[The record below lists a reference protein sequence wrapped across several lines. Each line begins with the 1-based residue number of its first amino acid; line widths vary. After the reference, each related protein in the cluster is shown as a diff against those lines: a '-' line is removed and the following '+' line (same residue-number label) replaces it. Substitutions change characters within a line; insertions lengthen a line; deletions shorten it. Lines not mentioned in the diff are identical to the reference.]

1 MKRLSIAGFGLLALV
16 ALVLISAPLVHS
28 ADKIKFPYSPIGW
41 ESLPWFVGNEGGYYE
56 KYGLDVEM
64 FFQGASS
71 EIIQAM
77 LAGDANFAGSAGPAI
92 ISNVIGGGDVIQ
104 VAALVKTFTIPLYS
118 QPSIKTLA
126 NLKGQK
132 VGVSRFGA
140 VTHITAL
147 SVLQKAGIAKDV
159 TIVQTGGIP
168 ESAAAL
174 SSGAIA
180 AATVLP
186 PQSLMLKEK
195 GFRELVGLKELKE
208 LNIPFVEDGLA
219 VRRSFANK
227 NPDVV
232 KRFLK
237 ASLEGLKRVLEDKK
251 FTMKILGQYTKI
263 TDPKLLEDSYD
274 WASAAFVKDPRVPLD
289 AEKALVDQMV
299 TLKMVDAAAA
309 AKTPTTAYFDN
320 QYVEALEKEGFL
332 RKLWP

>member
-1 MKRLSIAGFGLLALV
+1 MKRLSIAGFGRLALV
-16 ALVLISAPLVHS
+16 ASVLIPAPLVHS

-41 ESLPWFVGNEGGYYE
+41 ESLPWFVGKEGGYYE

-159 TIVQTGGIP
+159 TIVQTGGIS

-174 SSGAIA
+174 SSSISSLWNR
-180 AATVLP
+180 TVT
-186 PQSLMLKEK
+186 
-195 GFRELVGLKELKE
+195 
-208 LNIPFVEDGLA
+208 VEYGRTWISTLSSSSKSG
-219 VRRSFANK
+219 RS
-227 NPDVV
+227 
-232 KRFLK
+232 
-237 ASLEGLKRVLEDKK
+237 
-251 FTMKILGQYTKI
+251 
-263 TDPKLLEDSYD
+263 
-274 WASAAFVKDPRVPLD
+274 RVPLSYAPDSAASATERATSYDFAAFASTSAID
-289 AEKALVDQMV
+289 ALISTIDDDVSV
-299 TLKMVDAAAA
+299 TKFV
-309 AKTPTTAYFDN
+309 
-320 QYVEALEKEGFL
+320 
-332 RKLWP
+332 R